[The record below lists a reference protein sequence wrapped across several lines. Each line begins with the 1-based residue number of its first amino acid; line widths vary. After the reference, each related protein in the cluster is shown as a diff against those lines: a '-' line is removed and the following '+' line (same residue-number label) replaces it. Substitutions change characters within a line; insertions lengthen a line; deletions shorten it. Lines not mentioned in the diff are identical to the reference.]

1 MDYINKFNMSLIT
14 TICNRHSGSADVG
27 SYLIEKIYEGF
38 ETQLLLKTVENKMQP
53 YACQYA
59 LEATCK
65 LGLYDIQ
72 GYDPKLDDLIL
83 AEDDIE
89 EPVRY

>member
-14 TICNRHSGSADVG
+14 TICNRHSGSADVA
-27 SYLIEKIYEGF
+27 SYMIAQIFEAF

-59 LEATCK
+59 LAASCK
-65 LGLYDIQ
+65 LGLYDMQ
-72 GYDPKLDDLIL
+72 GYDPKLDD
-83 AEDDIE
+83 
-89 EPVRY
+89 

>member
-1 MDYINKFNMSLIT
+1 MSLIT
-14 TICNRHSGSADVG
+14 TICNRHSGSADVA
-27 SYLIEKIYEGF
+27 SYMIDRIIEGF
-38 ETQLLLKTVENKMQP
+38 ETQLLLKTVENKIQP

-59 LEATCK
+59 LLASCK
-65 LGLYDIQ
+65 LGIYDMQ